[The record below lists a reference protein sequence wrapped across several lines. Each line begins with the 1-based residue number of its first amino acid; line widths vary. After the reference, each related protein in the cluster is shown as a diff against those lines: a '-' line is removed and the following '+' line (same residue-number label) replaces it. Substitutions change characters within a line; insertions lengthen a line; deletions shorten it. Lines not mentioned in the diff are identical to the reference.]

1 MTTDNQTA
9 NTFRA
14 QLVRGKLLEH
24 RTLLQLG
31 GVAVVVFL
39 LIPHFVGFE
48 RMVNALRHAN
58 LTFIAF
64 ALAAEIVR
72 YFASA
77 GSTRALAR
85 MFKRDVPL
93 SPLVQAFFAGAAANR
108 TISTGG
114 APGMLVRLLCLK
126 RYGVTTG
133 GVMAIFLIENIN
145 GMLISVPVLLAGIA
159 ILMSSHVASRFE
171 VNVERALPL
180 GAIALTIACV
190 YIYTRRDWVERVA
203 LWFARGANRIAR
215 RVLHRAP
222 FAPERV
228 LKWVNDFYAGV
239 SDAQRSPIPLIIS
252 LLMNVIRYVAGM
264 VSLYF
269 TFLAVGF
276 APAPDILILMYT
288 SMSFLTTL
296 SAAPGELAIMG
307 SGIAILSLI
316 SGVPQEI
323 AVTALLIS
331 RALAFWLPLPI
342 GYIALWNMVRRE
354 HL

>member
-14 QLVRGKLLEH
+14 QLARGKLLEH

-31 GVAVVVFL
+31 VVAVVVFL

-48 RMVNALRHAN
+48 RVLRALRHAN

-64 ALAAEIVR
+64 ALVAEIVR
-72 YFASA
+72 YLASA
-77 GSTRALAR
+77 ESTRVLAR
-85 MFKRDVPL
+85 MHKRDVPL
-93 SPLVQAFFAGAAANR
+93 SPLVQAFFGGAAANR

-145 GMLISVPVLLAGIA
+145 GLLVSVPALVFGIY
-159 ILMSSHVASRFE
+159 ILMSSHAASRF
-171 VNVERALPL
+171 VINVERALPL
-180 GAIALTIACV
+180 GAITVTVVCI

-203 LWFARGANRIAR
+203 LLFGRAANRIAR

-228 LKWVNDFYAGV
+228 LKWINDFYAGV
-239 SDAQRSPIPLIIS
+239 SDAQRSPIPLVIS
-252 LLMNVIRYVAGM
+252 LAMNVVRYSAGM

-276 APAPDILILMYT
+276 TPAPDIMVLMYT

-296 SAAPGELAIMG
+296 SAAPGEVAIMG
-307 SGIAILSLI
+307 SGMAILSLV

-323 AVTALLIS
+323 AVTALLLS

-342 GYIALWNMVRRE
+342 GYAALWNMVRYG